1 MKLLRLCMRGIA
13 KRNPQSPH
21 HMWVASTCVL
31 SPLRRPPTVSQP
43 QKMLVRSLSSLPGV
57 PIPLAPRSFPTSGF
71 EVIDH
76 SELMEEEKLPGY
88 MSELYYPAYI
98 GQVFN
103 SRYRIVGKL
112 GYGVT
117 STVWL
122 ARDLVEPDNPGYV
135 ALKIYVTGYTRGNEA
150 AIYERINS
158 VAAKSNHIGHELI
171 RKFLS
176 SFELEGPHGK
186 HTCIVQQA
194 LGITMD
200 HLMPYLENKVLPLD
214 LVKQFFRQL
223 LLGLDFLHS
232 QAGIIHTDLQLKNLL
247 LPVSNP
253 LFYKEFEDGEFND
266 PVPRK
271 IYKDRT
277 VYSSRY
283 MTQDPQA
290 LPFICDFGD
299 ARFDDQEHDELIMP
313 EPYRAPEILL
323 QMKWNNKVDIWSFA
337 MVAWQLVAPRSL
349 FSGLGTETNK
359 YHDAHLLA
367 EQHAVMGP
375 APPELAR
382 RTKIYSVANGKTSCL
397 CQTSIT
403 LEQLAEGIQGD
414 EEQKAGFLRFIRR
427 ILRWLP
433 EERPTAKDLFFDPWL
448 IDGLGITEE
457 QVEDFRE
464 MWLEVDGEGE
474 GEGVSV
480 GGLAKVPYSDNQ
492 AIAVAA
498 HS

>member
-1 MKLLRLCMRGIA
+1 
-13 KRNPQSPH
+13 
-21 HMWVASTCVL
+21 
-31 SPLRRPPTVSQP
+31 
-43 QKMLVRSLSSLPGV
+43 MLARALSSLPGV

-76 SELMEEEKLPGY
+76 SGPMEEEKLSGY
-88 MSELYYPAYI
+88 KSELYYPAYI

-103 SRYRIVGKL
+103 SRYQIVGKL

-122 ARDLVEPDNPGYV
+122 ARDLVEPGNPGYV
-135 ALKIYVTGYTRGNEA
+135 VLKIYVTGYTRGNEV
-150 AIYERINS
+150 AIYEHINS
-158 VAAKSNHIGHELI
+158 VSAKSNHFGHELI
-171 RKFLS
+171 RKFCL

-194 LGITMD
+194 LGITMN
-200 HLMPYLENKVLPLD
+200 HLMPNLETKVLHLD

-223 LLGLDFLHS
+223 LFGWDFLHS

-247 LPVSNP
+247 LPVNNP
-253 LFYKEFEDGEFND
+253 LFYPLFYKGFEDGKFND
-266 PVPRK
+266 PAPRK

-290 LPFICDFGD
+290 LPFRCDFSD
-299 ARFDDQEHDELIMP
+299 AIFDDQEHDELIMP
-313 EPYRAPEILL
+313 EPLRAPGILL
-323 QMKWNNKVDIWSFA
+323 RMEWNNKVDIWSFA
-337 MVAWQLVAPRSL
+337 VVAWQLVAPRSL
-349 FSGLGTETNK
+349 FSGLGTEANK

-367 EQHAVMGP
+367 EQHVVMDP
-375 APPELAR
+375 APSELAR
-382 RTKIYSVANGKTSCL
+382 RSKIYSVKGPVSVPD
-397 CQTSIT
+397 IT

-414 EEQKAGFLRFIRR
+414 EVQKAGFLSFIRR

-448 IDGLGITEE
+448 IDGLGLTEE
-457 QVEDFRE
+457 QV
-464 MWLEVDGEGE
+464 
-474 GEGVSV
+474 
-480 GGLAKVPYSDNQ
+480 
-492 AIAVAA
+492 
-498 HS
+498 